1 MAEKDDYLLDILSDL
16 GFVTPDQVAKAR
28 EEATAAN
35 VGVVDFSGQAPVV
48 YATTTEGYGSSVN
61 SNRVVRILDNE
72 TTAAVVTIAQATSTN
87 IAFRGIEF
95 TPENGSPKV
104 SEK

>member
-1 MAEKDDYLLDILSDL
+1 
-16 GFVTPDQVAKAR
+16 
-28 EEATAAN
+28 
-35 VGVVDFSGQAPVV
+35 
-48 YATTTEGYGSSVN
+48 
-61 SNRVVRILDNE
+61 
-72 TTAAVVTIAQATSTN
+72 VTIAQATSTN